1 MLRFGET
8 KVTKENF
15 YAAKKPIK
23 FEMLMLI
30 IQLSQN
36 QLKQKLILK
45 YLIGYLDKGIRPSV
59 LIMPTM
65 SGYVKTFQVKDEDK
79 DKNYKLMLFRTDDE
93 KLLEKFKAIWTKIEN
108 FKILNKMLYQS
119 MMTDIY
125 KPKYSKIYNK
135 IYSCRR

>member
-1 MLRFGET
+1 M
-8 KVTKENF
+8 N
-15 YAAKKPIK
+15 
-23 FEMLMLI
+23 
-30 IQLSQN
+30 
-36 QLKQKLILK
+36 
-45 YLIGYLDKGIRPSV
+45 
-59 LIMPTM
+59 
-65 SGYVKTFQVKDEDK
+65 GYVKTFQVKDEDK

-108 FKILNKMLYQS
+108 VKILNKMLYQS